1 MTHLPAGLSGPHLLV
16 VHIPIVLLSIAPLLV
31 LVGIGL
37 SARKRRFFL
46 GSALAVMTLG
56 TAMTFV
62 AVATGVAAM
71 NEVGSAP
78 RIKAIAEEH
87 RALAEITTELFSL
100 LTVGFAALVF
110 APGLLR
116 RELESRT
123 ATALLAVYL
132 TFYAT
137 GAVLLFHTAL
147 HGGRLAHEIAIKTAV
162 ACQLPGKGSA
172 K

>member
-1 MTHLPAGLSGPHLLV
+1 MLI
-16 VHIPIVLLSIAPLLV
+16 VHFPIILLSIAPLLV
-31 LVGIGL
+31 MVGMGH
-37 SARKRRFFL
+37 SAQKRRFFL
-46 GSALAVMTLG
+46 GSALVLMISG
-56 TAMTFV
+56 TSMTFV

-78 RIKAIAEEH
+78 GIKAAAEEH
-87 RALAEITTELFSL
+87 RVLAEITTELFSV
-100 LTVGFAALVF
+100 LTVGFAALLF
-110 APGLLR
+110 APGILR

-132 TFYAT
+132 VFYAT
-137 GAVLLFHTAL
+137 GALLLFHTAL
-147 HGGRLAHEIAIKTAV
+147 HGGRPAHEIESKTAA